1 MKRKGWLILL
11 GMCLL
16 TSVAFA
22 ATVKVITQ
30 EAVIRNDKRF
40 FATLSCEHLGSF
52 IEQIREGDWLRVSY
66 QGKQGW
72 IHISAVQEQ
81 KVQIS
86 PFGQGKAREASQD
99 EVALAGKGF
108 TPEVEKA
115 FREKNP
121 QMRYDLVNQVQSSKV
136 DETSL
141 QASCA
146 QKSEEPGACREEEA
160 LSWSCLL
167 LFCFSGC
174 ARSSKWLQRSP
185 RVGAYKSEA
194 MTPEEECTSVS
205 CRCHDPR
212 PINYNEKR

>member
-1 MKRKGWLILL
+1 MKRKGWLLLL
-11 GMCLL
+11 GLCLL

-30 EAVIRNDKRF
+30 EAVIRKDKRF
-40 FATLSCEHLGSF
+40 FASPVTRAPYGSVL
-52 IEQIREGDWLRVSY
+52 EQIGREGDWLRVSY

-81 KVQIS
+81 KLQIS
-86 PFGQGKAREASQD
+86 PFGEGKGREASRD

-121 QMRYDLVNQVQSSKV
+121 QMRYDLVNQVESSKV

-141 QASCA
+141 QAFMRSGNLR
-146 QKSEEPGACREEEA
+146 EPG
-160 LSWSCLL
+160 
-167 LFCFSGC
+167 G
-174 ARSSKWLQRSP
+174 
-185 RVGAYKSEA
+185 
-194 MTPEEECTSVS
+194 TP
-205 CRCHDPR
+205 
-212 PINYNEKR
+212 